1 MVVCAYMVKQET
13 SSRTKLSQKWNNRLT
28 FVLCV
33 NATGTSKVSLLLI
46 GWAVASVT
54 GVHRVHTFNKSEL
67 GWIGLLIA
75 SSFFYV
81 FLPCIRQTTTDK
93 VALLMDN
100 CAGHDST
107 IVDPTWQVTV
117 FFPSKLYTSSPA
129 TRSRHHFI
137 FQDFVK
143 DGSRDGTHRI
153 LHKSQCKRS

>member
-1 MVVCAYMVKQET
+1 MQYSRFQIIFRLGSFDFRPVRKCNRNVEGFAFADWLGRCFRDGRPPCPYIQQKRAWMDRTAY
-13 SSRTKLSQKWNNRLT
+13 R
-28 FVLCV
+28 F
-33 NATGTSKVSLLLI
+33 
-46 GWAVASVT
+46 
-54 GVHRVHTFNKSEL
+54 F
-67 GWIGLLIA
+67 
-75 SSFFYV
+75 FFYV

-107 IVDPTWQVTV
+107 IVDPTWQVRF